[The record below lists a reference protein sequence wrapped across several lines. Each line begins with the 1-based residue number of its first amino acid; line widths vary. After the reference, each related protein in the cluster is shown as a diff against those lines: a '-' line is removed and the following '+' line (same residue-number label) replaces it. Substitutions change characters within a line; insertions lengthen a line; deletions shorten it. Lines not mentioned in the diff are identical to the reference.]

1 MRKKDY
7 YKNNGMYLFIY
18 LSMYLYNYV
27 FLILRAWDECAGRQI
42 GREGGREIGWVYLCM
57 NLKKIKINKKV

>member
-1 MRKKDY
+1 
-7 YKNNGMYLFIY
+7 MYLFIY

-57 NLKKIKINKKV
+57 NLKKIKMNKKV